1 MAGSTGM
8 SDPEAALAAYNK
20 YRAQH
25 PELFTNPPNPAFEL
39 VTDLDQQRAVGAGIM
54 YQDSY
59 SILLRD
65 AVRFRNGYLGPYTR
79 IVPAADHGGAAVL
92 PLLDSKIVLIDHQR
106 HATRVSHWEI
116 PRGFAQGSESPEETA
131 RREIMEE
138 LRVPA
143 PESSTWAACIL
154 TLEHRT
160 YTRPSTL
167 PGLAIWGELRP
178 MKVSTRHD
186 WWTALNFSPWC
197 GTRRLPTP
205 SRWQQPCRRCYED
218 CWTRSAGTAGRRS

>member
-143 PESSTWAACIL
+143 PELVHLGSVHPDTGASNVHTTLYLARLSNLGGVETDEGIDKTRLVDRTEFFAMVRNEEITDSFTLAAAL
-154 TLEHRT
+154 QALLR
-160 YTRPSTL
+160 
-167 PGLAIWGELRP
+167 GLL
-178 MKVSTRHD
+178 D
-186 WWTALNFSPWC
+186 
-197 GTRRLPTP
+197 
-205 SRWQQPCRRCYED
+205 
-218 CWTRSAGTAGRRS
+218 